1 MSDTPKH
8 LHLLLGDEYPDL
20 RARLPDGE
28 EPEGDTYRDVWDAY
42 LEANESTGAGLDG
55 DDVRLDMEGVSLEEA
70 QRALGIV
77 IGLLSRAG
85 YTLTVRSV
93 ERPYASGDDEEQPPE
108 PMGDA

>member
-1 MSDTPKH
+1 M
-8 LHLLLGDEYPDL
+8 
-20 RARLPDGE
+20 
-28 EPEGDTYRDVWDAY
+28 
-42 LEANESTGAGLDG
+42 
-55 DDVRLDMEGVSLEEA
+55 
-70 QRALGIV
+70 V